1 MRALHAKRGRGVGKK
16 ITIFMIDGVPEG
28 AKTYEIGNWSGK
40 AISCPRSNA
49 KAILAREEFDNSGVY
64 ILRSTAG
71 SSDYDDAV
79 YIGEA
84 ELLSVRIK
92 QHLSGEKD
100 FDSFICFYSK
110 DDMLTKAHIKYLES
124 RLVTLAKEAKS
135 SEVLNSNQP
144 TLSKLS
150 EADISDMEYFIDQI
164 ELVLPVAGIRSL
176 ISSIATQETK
186 TKSEAGKLYTLKST
200 RLSATMIEVSE
211 GYLVRSGSQF
221 ALEET
226 DSIADG
232 WKKIRAKLT
241 DEGLVNTDGEVG
253 TLLDDVLFSSPSAAA
268 STLLGAQSPG
278 PIRWI
283 DEHGSTFKDNQEE
296 ST

>member
-1 MRALHAKRGRGVGKK
+1 VGKK
-16 ITIFMIDGVPEG
+16 ITIYMVDGVPEG

-49 KAILAREEFDNSGVY
+49 KTILLREEFENAGIY

-71 SSDYDDAV
+71 SSDYDDAI

-84 ELLSVRIK
+84 ESLGVRIK

-100 FDSFICFYSK
+100 FDSFICFFSK

-124 RLVTLAKEAKS
+124 RLVTIAKEAKS

-164 ELVLPVAGIRSL
+164 TLVLPVAGVRSL
-176 ISSIATQETK
+176 ISSVASQETK
-186 TKSEAGKLYTLKST
+186 SKSEAGTLYSLKSN
-200 RLSATMIEVSE
+200 RLEATMVEVSE

-221 ALEET
+221 SLEET
-226 DSIADG
+226 DSIAEG
-232 WKKIRAKLT
+232 WKKLRAKLM
-241 DEGLVNTDGEVG
+241 DEGLVDTTGEIGVF
-253 TLLDDVLFSSPSAAA
+253 LEDVLFSSPSAAS
-268 STLLGAQSPG
+268 STILGAQSPG
-278 PIRWI
+278 PIRWL
-283 DEHGSTFKDNQEE
+283 DEHGKTFKDNQENGM
-296 ST
+296 